1 MTTSVLIIAHNEEAY
16 IGACI
21 QSVLNQTMRADEV
34 VLIAHNCTDNTVA
47 IANTYPIAVVEYQ
60 GPVGITRARIRGL
73 DVVSGDI
80 IICIDGDSVAEHN
93 WIEVMSA
100 TLTKH
105 NNVLVGSWVKFTGT
119 LFGAVANI
127 SNKLLCTRTNPTS
140 WIWGASFAFWGKD
153 IPYVRVIFEKSNNLS
168 KELGLSR
175 NPDDYW
181 LALAMNKKGSL
192 EVTNKTHVT
201 PHSKETTSLQAL
213 RRNRENNRNAALMR
227 SFVRTNRV

>member
-1 MTTSVLIIAHNEEAY
+1 MNTSVLIIAHNEAVY

-21 QSVLNQTMRADEV
+21 KSVLDQTVSAGEI
-34 VLIAHNCTDNTVA
+34 VLVAHNCTDNTVA
-47 IANTYPIAVVEYQ
+47 IANTYPITIVEYQ
-60 GPVGITRARIRGL
+60 GPVGITHARIRGL
-73 DVVSGDI
+73 DAVSGDI
-80 IICIDGDSVAEHN
+80 IICIDGDSVAESN
-93 WIEVMSA
+93 WVEVMSA

-127 SNKLLCTRTNPTS
+127 SNKVLCTHTDPTS
-140 WIWGASFAFWGKD
+140 WIWGPSFAFWGKD
-153 IPYVRVIFEKSNNLS
+153 TAIVRSLFEKTFSLS
-168 KELGLSR
+168 TSLNLSR

-181 LALAMNKKGSL
+181 LALMMHQRGNL
-192 EVTNKTHVT
+192 EVTNATFVT
-201 PHSKETTSLQAL
+201 QHTKETTSLQAL